1 MLSFKDNII
10 GEFKNQLNNWYTFSE
25 SNNLWGIN
33 QGFPHEIDV
42 LDGTRCAHVKKTVAH
57 VAVDEDEK
65 GRAIIEIWPIKKY
78 NLWVKK

>member
-1 MLSFKDNII
+1 MLSFKNNIV

-33 QGFPHEIDV
+33 QGLPHEIDV

-65 GRAIIEIWPIKKY
+65 GKAVIEIWSIKKH